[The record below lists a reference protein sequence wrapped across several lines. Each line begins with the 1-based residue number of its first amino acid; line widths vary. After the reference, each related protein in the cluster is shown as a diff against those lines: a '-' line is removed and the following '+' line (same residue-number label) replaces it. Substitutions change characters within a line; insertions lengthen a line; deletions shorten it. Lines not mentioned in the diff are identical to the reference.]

1 MKSLKS
7 KGMGYLRGAEN
18 DLSSFSKFV
27 QKADSILKK
36 LRVSSSKIS
45 SKENTVASS
54 DNPDNSNADSGEGA
68 DDQFDERKEQTPR
81 LPSTRYLLFIEI
93 VLIRFGFGS
102 IFQTNVLYFNPLT
115 ARVLTVFGF

>member
-45 SKENTVASS
+45 SKGSTVASS
-54 DNPDNSNADSGEGA
+54 DNPDNRNADSGEGA
-68 DDQFDERKEQTPR
+68 DDQSDENKEQTPG

-93 VLIRFGFGS
+93 VFIRFGFAS
-102 IFQTNVLYFNPLT
+102 TFQTNFLYFNFLT
-115 ARVLTVFGF
+115 ARIFNVFGF

>member
-1 MKSLKS
+1 MKSLKK

-45 SKENTVASS
+45 KGGFVAHS
-54 DNPDNSNADSGEGA
+54 DNTDSGSADGGEEA
-68 DDQFDERKEQTPR
+68 DDQSDENKEQTPVA
-81 LPSTRYLLFIEI
+81 LSTR
-93 VLIRFGFGS
+93 
-102 IFQTNVLYFNPLT
+102 
-115 ARVLTVFGF
+115 